1 MRTPRGFSRAAPT
14 SRPSRSALA
23 TLRSPRR
30 RSTCTRCRTRT
41 TPRCT
46 RSPGSAG
53 GRWST
58 GRTVPVPAKG
68 GGLVRVGGEYVGV
81 GDRGDA
87 VDQVETAD
95 DHQHDRREQDQ
106 TVAAAFRVPPASASG
121 WFGCWTPVPLPR
133 SHRAQP
139 EAASCQW
146 GETGA
151 ASLRRS
157 TGPMSCKWS
166 MPAGVRRWR
175 SPAASQATGA
185 ALSPA
190 ATFPP
195 GYSLLDDG
203 PGIATARP
211 EGRDLWPWRWGPLA
225 LNGPL
230 VAALKVVARG
240 PRERCPRRAVFHK
253 RAIDPGRV
261 PGVMSPS
268 GSRGDREGENG

>member
-1 MRTPRGFSRAAPT
+1 MLPCPSVVVRPRYDTKLWMRDLMEGAAYRPPGRQGAPWPRFDRHDGEVPAHAAGRGRLHAGRVYQDPRAGGGQQA
-14 SRPSRSALA
+14 A
-23 TLRSPRR
+23 RSPYL
-30 RSTCTRCRTRT
+30 
-41 TPRCT
+41 
-46 RSPGSAG
+46 
-53 GRWST
+53 
-58 GRTVPVPAKG
+58 AKG

-121 WFGCWTPVPLPR
+121 WFGCWTPIPLPR

-211 EGRDLWPWRWGPLA
+211 EGRDLWPWRW
-225 LNGPL
+225 
-230 VAALKVVARG
+230 
-240 PRERCPRRAVFHK
+240 
-253 RAIDPGRV
+253 
-261 PGVMSPS
+261 
-268 GSRGDREGENG
+268 DRWP